1 MMTPVTDSPSRVSGQ
16 EQVWRMK
23 DTDMDDNRAHFCTDN
38 QCVSLHPRGL
48 NPEPV
53 TPAAPLYPCPRIQRH
68 LQAILV
74 FIVLMVVSC
83 LVALSVVALQSRSP
97 REDPF
102 FQEPQVMF
110 LGDNTTGPVEP
121 NNDYY
126 FGRSAEL
133 QEVIQIFKDHVENS
147 STWLV
152 EIQMLKCRMDNVSS
166 QVQLLGNHLG
176 DASADIQMVKGTLK
190 DASSLSLQTQA
201 LRSSLDM
208 ADAEIQRLKGDLE
221 KANAL
226 TSQTQSFL
234 KSSSENTSA
243 ELHMLSRG
251 LENAKTEIQRLKT
264 GLEMANGQAQ
274 LASSSLANANAEIHA
289 LRSHLDS
296 VNDLRTQDQVLKS
309 SLQEAQAEIQRLKG
323 SLQDANALNSQTQ
336 TLLKGSL
343 DNTRAEIQTL
353 KGHLERA
360 GNNTHLLKS
369 DLETVTAQTQIANS
383 RLEKTDAQI
392 QVIKAKLENTN
403 ILNSQIGTLNGQ
415 MENASREIQTLK
427 GGMEAIAALN
437 SQIQILDSNLQKASA
452 EMQRLKGDL
461 ETTTAL
467 TAKIQGEQS
476 RLGTLYSTIASKEQ
490 LQRIQNQVQLILQ
503 GWKGYGGNLYYFSYV
518 KKSWHEAERFC
529 VSQGAH
535 LASVTSQEEQVFLVQ
550 STSTAYHWIGLTDRG
565 SEGSW
570 YWADGTPFNDAQ
582 SRGFWD
588 RNQPDNWRHENGQ
601 TEDCVHVQ
609 QMWNDMDCGASYHW
623 VCKQPMGQAE
633 PKAGQS

>member
-1 MMTPVTDSPSRVSGQ
+1 
-16 EQVWRMK
+16 MK

-38 QCVSLHPRGL
+38 QCVSLHPRG
-48 NPEPV
+48 EK
-53 TPAAPLYPCPRIQRH
+53 TQAPLYPCPRIQRH

-83 LVALSVVALQSRSP
+83 LVALSVVGKFSGNLDPTDFLSFLALLQRVLL
-97 REDPF
+97 F
-102 FQEPQVMF
+102 FLP
-110 LGDNTTGPVEP
+110 D
-121 NNDYY
+121 DYY

-234 KSSSENTSA
+234 KSSSENTS
-243 ELHMLSRG
+243 
-251 LENAKTEIQRLKT
+251 
-264 GLEMANGQAQ
+264 
-274 LASSSLANANAEIHA
+274 IHA
-289 LRSHLDS
+289 LRSHLD
-296 VNDLRTQDQVLKS
+296 K
-309 SLQEAQAEIQRLKG
+309 AQAEIQRLKG

>member
-1 MMTPVTDSPSRVSGQ
+1 
-16 EQVWRMK
+16 MK

-83 LVALSVVALQSRSP
+83 LVALSVV
-97 REDPF
+97 D
-102 FQEPQVMF
+102 
-110 LGDNTTGPVEP
+110 
-121 NNDYY
+121 DYY

-251 LENAKTEIQRLKT
+251 LE
-264 GLEMANGQAQ
+264 
-274 LASSSLANANAEIHA
+274 
-289 LRSHLDS
+289 
-296 VNDLRTQDQVLKS
+296 
-309 SLQEAQAEIQRLKG
+309 EAQAEIQRLKG